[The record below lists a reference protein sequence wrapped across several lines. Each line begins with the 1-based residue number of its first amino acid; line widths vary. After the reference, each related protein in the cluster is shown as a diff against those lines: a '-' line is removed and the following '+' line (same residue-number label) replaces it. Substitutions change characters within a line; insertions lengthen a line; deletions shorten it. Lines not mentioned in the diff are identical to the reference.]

1 MVDEEN
7 LIDAWIPALEGV
19 REKLADGA
27 RVADIGCRCGASTI
41 RLAQAYPESRFW
53 GFDDH
58 EPSIRTARER
68 AADAGIVDRVR
79 FQVASARDFPGTGF
93 DLVCHL
99 DRLHDGVDPE
109 GAARHAREVLAPK
122 GTWMLEIRLGLG
134 ARADEARWR
143 AVAERAGFRR
153 FRRAAATPFHLV
165 FEGRP

>member
-27 RVADIGCRCGASTI
+27 RVADIGCGRGASTI
-41 RLAQAYPESRFW
+41 RLAQVYPESRFW

-58 EPSIRTARER
+58 EPSVQAARRR
-68 AADAGIVDRVR
+68 AADAGIGDRVR
-79 FQVASARDFPGTGF
+79 FQVASARGFPGTGF

-99 DRLHDGVDPE
+99 DRLSDRGDPS
-109 GAARHAREVLAPK
+109 AARHAWEVLAPE

-134 ARADEARWR
+134 ARADEARLR

-153 FRRAAATPFHLV
+153 FRRAAETPFHLV